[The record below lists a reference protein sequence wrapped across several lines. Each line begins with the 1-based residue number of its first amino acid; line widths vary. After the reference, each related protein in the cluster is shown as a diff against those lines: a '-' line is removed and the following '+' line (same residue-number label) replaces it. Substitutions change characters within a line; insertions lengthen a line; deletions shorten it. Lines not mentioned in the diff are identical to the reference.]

1 MAPKG
6 KGKGKRLP
14 KSVYKRRQRNL
25 ILAMAGILLV
35 LILSIVMAVQRRHR
49 EQPEP
54 DGSAGTSAS
63 HTVTSTEP
71 ETHAPEETGTEPDST
86 GPVKGEIHMNQSEIT
101 LTVGETRRL
110 QASDETEAAAK
121 AEWSS
126 SDSSIAAVSADGTIT
141 AVAAGS
147 CTVTAALLSDSSVT
161 GVVKITVLPAQ
172 TEAPKQTD
180 APAKT
185 EAPVATPAPTEP
197 VASQSPTYIN
207 GILIANK
214 TYTLPSSYNPGV
226 DPEAKAMFDKMQ
238 KAAAAEGLN
247 IYIGSG
253 FRSYDYQVKI
263 YNSMVKAY
271 GKEYA
276 DRVSARP
283 GHSEHQTGL
292 AFDLN
297 SINQSFADT
306 KESAWV
312 NAHAHEYGFI
322 IRYPKGKESI
332 TGYNYEPWHLR
343 YLGLEN
349 AQKVYNSGLT
359 LEEYLGITSRYGE

>member
-1 MAPKG
+1 
-6 KGKGKRLP
+6 
-14 KSVYKRRQRNL
+14 
-25 ILAMAGILLV
+25 
-35 LILSIVMAVQRRHR
+35 
-49 EQPEP
+49 
-54 DGSAGTSAS
+54 
-63 HTVTSTEP
+63 
-71 ETHAPEETGTEPDST
+71 
-86 GPVKGEIHMNQSEIT
+86 
-101 LTVGETRRL
+101 
-110 QASDETEAAAK
+110 
-121 AEWSS
+121 
-126 SDSSIAAVSADGTIT
+126 
-141 AVAAGS
+141 
-147 CTVTAALLSDSSVT
+147 
-161 GVVKITVLPAQ
+161 
-172 TEAPKQTD
+172 
-180 APAKT
+180 
-185 EAPVATPAPTEP
+185 
-197 VASQSPTYIN
+197 
-207 GILIANK
+207 
-214 TYTLPSSYNPGV
+214 
-226 DPEAKAMFDKMQ
+226 MFDKMQ

-297 SINQSFADT
+297 SIDQSFADT

-312 NAHAHEYGFI
+312 HAHAHEYGFI

-359 LEEYLGITSRYGE
+359 LEEYLGITCRYGE

>member
-1 MAPKG
+1 
-6 KGKGKRLP
+6 
-14 KSVYKRRQRNL
+14 
-25 ILAMAGILLV
+25 
-35 LILSIVMAVQRRHR
+35 
-49 EQPEP
+49 
-54 DGSAGTSAS
+54 
-63 HTVTSTEP
+63 
-71 ETHAPEETGTEPDST
+71 
-86 GPVKGEIHMNQSEIT
+86 MNQSEIT

-141 AVAAGS
+141 ALAAGS

-161 GVVKITVLPAQ
+161 GVVKVTVLPAQ

-214 TYTLPSSYNPGV
+214 TYTLPSSFNPGV

>member
-1 MAPKG
+1 MTAPT
-6 KGKGKRLP
+6 
-14 KSVYKRRQRNL
+14 V
-25 ILAMAGILLV
+25 
-35 LILSIVMAVQRRHR
+35 R
-49 EQPEP
+49 E
-54 DGSAGTSAS
+54 
-63 HTVTSTEP
+63 
-71 ETHAPEETGTEPDST
+71 
-86 GPVKGEIHMNQSEIT
+86 GEYPA
-101 LTVGETRRL
+101 GETTV
-110 QASDETEAAAK
+110 EN
-121 AEWSS
+121 
-126 SDSSIAAVSADGTIT
+126 IDGF
-141 AVAAGS
+141 
-147 CTVTAALLSDSSVT
+147 
-161 GVVKITVLPAQ
+161 
-172 TEAPKQTD
+172 
-180 APAKT
+180 
-185 EAPVATPAPTEP
+185 
-197 VASQSPTYIN
+197 TYVN

-214 TYTLPSSYNPGV
+214 TYTLPSSFNPGV